1 MSRNS
6 ARIRSISAT
15 SSSVDSLRGL
25 PPFRPCMAWS
35 SWPRASA
42 AAGSSTLKVPSRSM
56 LYAMD
61 GPRFSRRSLRRCL
74 RRSISVSS
82 STRYESD
89 RLDAPDVCA
98 HASG

>member
-15 SSSVDSLRGL
+15 SSSVGSLRVF
-25 PPFRPCMAWS
+25 PPFKPCMAWS

-42 AAGSSTLKVPSRSM
+42 AAGSSTLKVPSCPM

-61 GPRFSRRSLRRCL
+61 GPRLSRRSLRRCL
-74 RRSISVSS
+74 RRSISGSSS
-82 STRYESD
+82 STR
-89 RLDAPDVCA
+89 
-98 HASG
+98 